1 VKVRAGRPAY
11 ILALPSVTLYDWML
25 AGNGGG
31 EAMRLTVINILV
43 TLLAAPALAQSGRA
57 GQGPSQPQDAGAL
70 LVRLAQGAW
79 GGAKRNIVESAE
91 QMPEAS
97 YGFKPADNVRTFGQV
112 LAHVADSNY
121 FYCAR
126 SKGEAPPVPD
136 GTLEKTAATKAA
148 IVKALAE
155 SVAYCDAVYASLT
168 AASAGEMVKAGNNQI
183 PRVQPLFSNAS
194 HNVEHYGNLVT
205 YFRMKNMVPP
215 STKREGGA

>member
-1 VKVRAGRPAY
+1 
-11 ILALPSVTLYDWML
+11 
-25 AGNGGG
+25 
-31 EAMRLTVINILV
+31 MRLIVMSVVI
-43 TLLAAPALAQSGRA
+43 ALMAKPVSAQQGERA
-57 GQGPSQPQDAGAL
+57 TQAPSQPLSAGAL
-70 LVRLAQGAW
+70 LVRAAQGAW
-79 GGAKRNIVESAE
+79 ASAKRNIVESAD
-91 QMPEAS
+91 QMPEADYS
-97 YGFKPADNVRTFGQV
+97 FKPVETVRTFGQV

-136 GTLEKTAATKAA
+136 GTLEKTATTKAA
-148 IVKALAE
+148 IVKGLQE

-168 AASAGEMVKAGNNQI
+168 AASAADMVKAGDNQI

-205 YFRMKNMVPP
+205 YFRMKKMVPP

>member
-1 VKVRAGRPAY
+1 
-11 ILALPSVTLYDWML
+11 
-25 AGNGGG
+25 
-31 EAMRLTVINILV
+31 MRLAVINVLIS
-43 TLLAAPALAQSGRA
+43 LLAVPAFAQGGRSDQA
-57 GQGPSQPQDAGAL
+57 PSQAPGAGAV

-79 GGAKRNIVESAE
+79 AGAKRNIVESAD
-91 QMPEAS
+91 QMPEADYS
-97 YGFKPADNVRTFGQV
+97 FKPVDTVRTFGQI

-136 GTLEKTAATKAA
+136 GTLEKTATTKAA
-148 IVKALAE
+148 IVKALGE

-168 AASAGEMVKAGNNQI
+168 AATAAEMVKAGDNQI
-183 PRVQPLFSNAS
+183 PRVQPLFSNVS

-205 YFRMKNMVPP
+205 YFRIKKIVPP